1 MKRNGLEE
9 FYINLKRN
17 NINETILKE
26 IEKEMRGEWKMKKE
40 IENLLN
46 SENAYL
52 DLNKFCC
59 LHRWQKNAFGESVD
73 CLKAEFSITTTY
85 DYSEYITARDWRG
98 VVEQV
103 RAAHTRAFAKASEV
117 LSTEL
122 KAGYIRG

>member
-46 SENAYL
+46 SENSYL
-52 DLNKFCC
+52 KLNNFCE
-59 LHRWQKNAFGESVD
+59 LHRWQKNAFGEPVD
-73 CLKAEFSITTTY
+73 CLKVEFSITTTY

-103 RAAHTRAFAKASEV
+103 RAAHTRAFTKASEI

>member
-52 DLNKFCC
+52 DLNKLCC
-59 LHRWQKNAFGESVD
+59 LHRWQKNAFGEPVD
-73 CLKAEFSITTTY
+73 CLKVEFSITSTF
-85 DYSEYITARDWRG
+85 DYREEITARDWRG
-98 VVEQV
+98 IVEQV
-103 RAAHTRAFAKASEV
+103 RDAHTRAFAKASEV

>member
-59 LHRWQKNAFGESVD
+59 LHRWQKNAFGEPVD
-73 CLKAEFSITTTY
+73 CLKVEFSITSTF
-85 DYSEYITARDWRG
+85 DYREEITARDWRG
-98 VVEQV
+98 IVEQV
-103 RAAHTRAFAKASEV
+103 RDAHTRAFAKASEV

>member
-1 MKRNGLEE
+1 
-9 FYINLKRN
+9 
-17 NINETILKE
+17 
-26 IEKEMRGEWKMKKE
+26 MKKE

-59 LHRWQKNAFGESVD
+59 LHRWQKNAFGEPVD
-73 CLKAEFSITTTY
+73 CLKVEFSITSAF
-85 DYSEYITARDWRG
+85 DYREEITARDWREI
-98 VVEQV
+98 VEQV
-103 RAAHTRAFAKASEV
+103 REAHTRAFAKASEV

>member
-1 MKRNGLEE
+1 
-9 FYINLKRN
+9 
-17 NINETILKE
+17 
-26 IEKEMRGEWKMKKE
+26 MKKE

-46 SENAYL
+46 SENSYL
-52 DLNKFCC
+52 KLSNFCT
-59 LHRWQKNAFGESVD
+59 LHRWQKNAFGEPVD
-73 CLKAEFSITTTY
+73 CLKVEFSITTTY

-103 RAAHTRAFAKASEV
+103 RAAHTRAFTKASEI

>member
-59 LHRWQKNAFGESVD
+59 LHRWQKNAFGEPVD
-73 CLKAEFSITTTY
+73 CLKVEFSITSTF
-85 DYSEYITARDWRG
+85 DYREEITARDWRG
-98 VVEQV
+98 IVEQV
-103 RAAHTRAFAKASEV
+103 REAHTRAFAKASEV

>member
-26 IEKEMRGEWKMKKE
+26 IEKEMRGVWKMKKE
-40 IENLLN
+40 IENLLK

-59 LHRWQKNAFGESVD
+59 LHRWQKNAFGEPVD
-73 CLKAEFSITTTY
+73 CLKVEFSITSTF
-85 DYSEYITARDWRG
+85 DYREEITARDWRG
-98 VVEQV
+98 IVEQV
-103 RAAHTRAFAKASEV
+103 REAHTRAFAKASEV

>member
-59 LHRWQKNAFGESVD
+59 LHRWQKNAFGEPVD
-73 CLKAEFSITTTY
+73 CLKVEFSITSAF
-85 DYSEYITARDWRG
+85 DYREEITARDWRG
-98 VVEQV
+98 IVEQV
-103 RAAHTRAFAKASEV
+103 REAHTRAFAKASEV